1 MSMFFT
7 IYLPQ
12 QKKCQDNWI
21 LRTHKKILF
30 FKKKLVLKKNVLL
43 NKKIIFVF
51 RMIFKFDCIMQI
63 ISFIIHKCL
72 YSLFILLLFSYISL
86 QEMGHRKNTNPSLLI
101 QVAKNQQNEWKKSLG
116 VLKCNCNMELV
127 KLIVLFCSFFWDNL
141 TVWFLLR
148 LKNLNML

>member
-86 QEMGHRKNTNPSLLI
+86 QEMGHRKNTDPSLLI
-101 QVAKNQQNEWKKSLG
+101 QVAKSQQNERKKKLRG
-116 VLKCNCNMELV
+116 IRVWVLNMELV
-127 KLIVLFCSFFWDNL
+127 KLIVLFCSFLFRQFYHL
-141 TVWFLLR
+141 IFAPVQ
-148 LKNLNML
+148 KS